1 MAALNNVTDN
11 LLAQNQNQQGLLEEQ
26 TAILNQLASSNAAIV
41 ADMAKNAAAQAK
53 RDQEAAAAAE
63 AARKQAEVDAID
75 EMNRKELADAEA
87 EREKKTK
94 EASKKGS
101 DKPGMIGKMRD
112 KMGMGAGSGL
122 LGLARGGLLAG
133 AFGTAIASFTSGENF
148 AKAGEIVGKIGEGA
162 KALFEKIEF
171 AVPSGKDIIDRMNKG
186 FGGTLD
192 AINAALDGD
201 MDAFTEAAPQLG
213 TTLAIL
219 GGTFRNFTSSINKG
233 LFAMR
238 DKVANAG
245 KGLMNKIQ
253 GDKAKSAVPQR
264 SGMDAKK
271 VQTNM
276 AKNLNKKQLAGLAER
291 GLKVGADGAITD
303 LKGKAVSVAKADAGL
318 RGVTGRDSTTTT
330 NKQAKADAKLAGKGK
345 AMKGLSKT
353 GSFIVGKLGAL
364 GKRIPILG
372 QLLSAGTIAAIAAS
386 DDPQDVKIQ
395 KMAEALGGL
404 GGGTLGAIAGSTLG
418 SMIFPGVGT
427 VAGGLLGGF
436 GGAFFGEEIAGAL
449 AKAILGK
456 PETPENIQ
464 ALVDGSEGQKT
475 VANINASSGSTGS
488 GVKASSG
495 STGSGVSAIPPTR
508 GSQLSQ
514 GQVQLAQAS
523 AGSGGGGAMVVA
535 PSSTTNNIGG
545 AHTVATSGLSTVDPF
560 EAGTSA

>member
-1 MAALNNVTDN
+1 MATLDNVTDTLN
-11 LLAQNQNQQGLLEEQ
+11 TQNANQEKSQAEQ
-26 TAILNQLASSNAAIV
+26 TAILNQLAASNAAIV
-41 ADMAKNAAAQAK
+41 AEMAKNATEQAARDKKAAADAKKATDQARTDEIDEINKKELEETEKK
-53 RDQEAAAAAE
+53 RDAAAKAMAA
-63 AARKQAEVDAID
+63 
-75 EMNRKELADAEA
+75 N
-87 EREKKTK
+87 
-94 EASKKGS
+94 KGS
-101 DKPGMIGKMRD
+101 GKPGMFGKMREG
-112 KMGMGAGSGL
+112 MGMGPGAGL

-133 AFGTAIASFTSGENF
+133 AFGTAIASFTSGDNF

-162 KALFEKIEF
+162 KSLFEKIEF
-171 AVPSGKDIIDRMNKG
+171 AVPSGKDIIDTMNKG

-213 TTLAIL
+213 TTLAVL
-219 GGTFRNFTSSINKG
+219 GGTFRNFTASINKG

-238 DKVANAG
+238 DKVTNAS

-253 GDKAKSAVPQR
+253 GDNAKSAVPKR
-264 SGMDAKK
+264 SAADAKLTR
-271 VQTNM
+271 TNM
-276 AKNLNKKQLAGLAER
+276 LKNMSKDQLAAMEKR
-291 GLKVGADGAITD
+291 GLKVQANGSVRDMKTGKFAKVADVEAG
-303 LKGKAVSVAKADAGL
+303 LKGVL
-318 RGVTGRDSTTTT
+318 GRDSTTTT

-372 QLLSAGTIAAIAAS
+372 QLLSAGTIASIAAS

-404 GGGTLGAIAGSTLG
+404 GGGTLGAIAGSALG
-418 SMIFPGVGT
+418 TMIFPGIGS

-456 PETPENIQ
+456 PETPESIQ
-464 ALVDGSEGQKT
+464 EFVKGSEGQKT
-475 VANINASSGSTGS
+475 AAN
-488 GVKASSG
+488 VKASSG
-495 STGSGVSAIPPTR
+495 STGSGVSAMPPTR

-514 GQVQLAQAS
+514 GQAQLAQAS
-523 AGSGGGGAMVVA
+523 AGGGGGAMVVA

>member
-1 MAALNNVTDN
+1 MATLDNVTDTLN
-11 LLAQNQNQQGLLEEQ
+11 TQNANQEKSQAEQ
-26 TAILNQLASSNAAIV
+26 TAILNQLAASNAAIV
-41 ADMAKNAAAQAK
+41 AEMAKNAAEQAK

-63 AARKQAEVDAID
+63 SAKKQARTD
-75 EMNRKELADAEA
+75 EIEEINRKELEEA
-87 EREKKTK
+87 EKKRDAAEKAK
-94 EASKKGS
+94 AANKGS
-101 DKPGMIGKMRD
+101 SKPGMFGKMREG
-112 KMGMGAGSGL
+112 MGMGPGSGL

-171 AVPSGKDIIDRMNKG
+171 AVPSGKDIIDTMNKG

-213 TTLAIL
+213 TTLAVL
-219 GGTFRNFTSSINKG
+219 GGTFRNFTASINKG

-238 DKVANAG
+238 DKVTNAG

-253 GDKAKSAVPQR
+253 GDNAKSAVPKR
-264 SGMDAKK
+264 SGMDARLT
-271 VQTNM
+271 QTNM
-276 AKNLNKKQLAGLAER
+276 IKNMNKDQLAAMEKR
-291 GLKVGADGAITD
+291 GLKVQADGSVKDMKT
-303 LKGKAVSVAKADAGL
+303 GKLAKVADVDAGL
-318 RGVTGRDSTTTT
+318 KGVMGRDSTTTT

-345 AMKGLSKT
+345 VGKGLSKT
-353 GSFIVGKLGAL
+353 GSFIMGKLGAL

-372 QLLSAGTIAAIAAS
+372 QLLSAGTIAAIIAG
-386 DDPQDVKIQ
+386 DNPRDVKIQ
-395 KMAEALGGL
+395 KVAEALGGL
-404 GGGTLGAIAGSTLG
+404 GGGTLGAIAGSALG
-418 SMIFPGVGT
+418 TMIFPGVGT

-456 PETPENIQ
+456 PETPDAIAEF
-464 ALVDGSEGQKT
+464 VKGSEGQAT
-475 VANINASSGSTGS
+475 VGNI
-488 GVKASSG
+488 KASSG

-508 GSQLSQ
+508 GSQISQ
-514 GQVQLAQAS
+514 GQAQLAQAS
-523 AGSGGGGAMVVA
+523 AGVGGGPTVVA

-545 AHTVATSGLSTVDPF
+545 AHTVATNGLSTVDPF

>member
-1 MAALNNVTDN
+1 MATLDNVTDTLN
-11 LLAQNQNQQGLLEEQ
+11 TQNANQERSQAEQ
-26 TAILNQLASSNAAIV
+26 TAILNQLAASNAAIV
-41 ADMAKNAAAQAK
+41 AEMAKNAAAQAK

-75 EMNRKELADAEA
+75 EMNRKELAEAEA
-87 EREKKTK
+87 EREKQAKAK

-101 DKPGMIGKMRD
+101 GKPGMIGKMRD

-122 LGLARGGLLAG
+122 MGLARGGLLAG
-133 AFGTAIASFTSGENF
+133 AFGTAIAAFTSGENF

-171 AVPSGKDIIDRMNKG
+171 AVPSGKDIIDRMNAG

-213 TTLAIL
+213 TTLAVL
-219 GGTFRNFTSSINKG
+219 GGTFRNFTSSINQG

-264 SGMDAKK
+264 SGMDARK

-276 AKNLNKKQLAGLAER
+276 AKNLNKKQLAALAER
-291 GLKVGADGAITD
+291 GMKVGSDGAITD

-330 NKQAKADAKLAGKGK
+330 NKQAKADAKLAGKSK
-345 AMKGLSKT
+345 PMKGLSKT

-404 GGGTLGAIAGSTLG
+404 GGGTLGAIAGGALG
-418 SMIFPGVGT
+418 TMIFPGVGS

-436 GGAFFGEEIAGAL
+436 GGAFFGEQIAGAL

-456 PETPENIQ
+456 PETPEEIKEF
-464 ALVDGSEGQKT
+464 VKGSEGQKT
-475 VANINASSGSTGS
+475 AAN
-488 GVKASSG
+488 VKASSG
-495 STGSGVSAIPPTR
+495 STGSGVSAMPPTR
-508 GSQLSQ
+508 GSQISQ
-514 GQVQLAQAS
+514 GQAQLAQAS
-523 AGSGGGGAMVVA
+523 AGGGGGAMVVA

>member
-1 MAALNNVTDN
+1 MATLDNVTDTLN
-11 LLAQNQNQQGLLEEQ
+11 TQNANQERSQAEQ
-26 TAILNQLASSNAAIV
+26 TAILNQLAASNAAIV
-41 ADMAKNAAAQAK
+41 AEMARNAAEQAK

-63 AARKQAEVDAID
+63 AQRKQSEVDAID
-75 EMNRKELADAEA
+75 EINRKELEEA
-87 EREKKTK
+87 EKKREAAMKAK
-94 EASKKGS
+94 EAAKKGS
-101 DKPGMIGKMRD
+101 GKPGMFGKMREG
-112 KMGMGAGSGL
+112 MGMGPGSGL

-162 KALFEKIEF
+162 KSLFEKIEF
-171 AVPSGKDIIDRMNKG
+171 AVPSGKEIIDTMNRG

-192 AINAALDGD
+192 AVNAALDGD

-213 TTLAIL
+213 TTLAVL

-264 SGMDAKK
+264 SGMDAKQ

-303 LKGKAVSVAKADAGL
+303 LQGKAVSVAKADAGL

-330 NKQAKADAKLAGKGK
+330 NKQAKADAKLAGKSK
-345 AMKGLSKT
+345 SMKGLSKT

-404 GGGTLGAIAGSTLG
+404 GGGTLGAIAGSSLG
-418 SMIFPGVGT
+418 TMIFPGIGS

-456 PETPENIQ
+456 PETPDEISEFVKG
-464 ALVDGSEGQKT
+464 AEGQAT
-475 VANINASSGSTGS
+475 VGNI
-488 GVKASSG
+488 KASSG
-495 STGSGVSAIPPTR
+495 STGSGVSAMPPTR

-514 GQVQLAQAS
+514 GQAQLAQANT
-523 AGSGGGGAMVVA
+523 GGAGGAMVVA

-560 EAGTSA
+560 EAGTS

>member
-1 MAALNNVTDN
+1 MATLDNVTDTLN
-11 LLAQNQNQQGLLEEQ
+11 AQNANQEKTQAEQ
-26 TAILNQLASSNAAIV
+26 TAILNQLAASNAAIV
-41 ADMAKNAAAQAK
+41 AEMAKNAAEQAK

-63 AARKQAEVDAID
+63 AARKQSEVDAID
-75 EMNRKELADAEA
+75 EINRKELEEA
-87 EREKKTK
+87 ERKREAALKAK
-94 EASKKGS
+94 EASKNGS
-101 DKPGMIGKMRD
+101 GKPGMFGKMR
-112 KMGMGAGSGL
+112 KGMGMGPGSGL

-171 AVPSGKDIIDRMNKG
+171 AVPSGKEIIDTMNRG

-192 AINAALDGD
+192 AINAVLDGD
-201 MDAFTEAAPQLG
+201 MDAFTESVPQLG
-213 TTLAIL
+213 TTLAVL
-219 GGTFRNFTSSINKG
+219 GGTFRNFTGTINKG

-238 DKVANAG
+238 DKVANAS

-264 SGMDAKK
+264 SGMDAKQ

-291 GLKVGADGAITD
+291 GLKVGTDGAITD

-330 NKQAKADAKLAGKGK
+330 NKQAKADAKLAGKSK
-345 AMKGLSKT
+345 PMKGLSKT
-353 GSFIVGKLGAL
+353 GSFIMGKLGAL

-372 QLLSAGTIAAIAAS
+372 QLLAAGTIASIVAG
-386 DDPQDVKIQ
+386 DDPADVKTQ
-395 KMAEALGGL
+395 KVAEALGGL
-404 GGGTLGAIAGSTLG
+404 GGGTLGAIAGSALG
-418 SMIFPGVGT
+418 TMIFPGVGT

-436 GGAFFGEEIAGAL
+436 GGAFFGEQIAGAL
-449 AKAILGK
+449 AKAIMGK
-456 PETPENIQ
+456 PETPDEISEFVKG
-464 ALVDGSEGQKT
+464 AEGQATVGNIKT
-475 VANINASSGSTGS
+475 
-488 GVKASSG
+488 SSG

-508 GSQLSQ
+508 GSQLAQ
-514 GQVQLAQAS
+514 GQAQLAQTTAV
-523 AGSGGGGAMVVA
+523 GGGTTVVA

-545 AHTVATSGLSTVDPF
+545 SNAMVTGGLTPVDPF
-560 EAGTSA
+560 SAGTS